1 MLSGYVSYISKMLAG
16 DLAAF
21 GGPLVEEPEAG
32 QIRAEQIT
40 LVLGHTPGMM
50 VANACNAAVLAI
62 ALWYSPDRNLAVVWA
77 AYCLTVR
84 SIQQRNSQTIQ
95 CECW

>member
-16 DLAAF
+16 DLVAF

-50 VANACNAAVLAI
+50 VANACNAAVLAM
-62 ALWYSPDRNLAVVWA
+62 ALWLARQKSRCRVGSLDD
-77 AYCLTVR
+77 YGG
-84 SIQQRNSQTIQ
+84 SIFWS
-95 CECW
+95 